1 MSTRFDQRFGS
12 RRRFLKQ
19 VSVAAVAALPV
30 TGRFGFA
37 NSPSSSVD
45 GSNGFNGSSAGAM
58 FPNRAPLRPNAF
70 YPLPLGSVR
79 PRGWLLEQLKI
90 QANGLSG
97 HLDETWADVGSNS
110 GWLGGTGES
119 WERGPYFLD
128 GLVPLAYLLQD
139 ERLKG
144 KAQRFVDWTL
154 SSQTP
159 DGMLGPKSNNDW
171 WPRMVM
177 LKALMQYEEATGDP
191 RVIPLLSRYFAYQL
205 ATLPDRP
212 LRDWGKFR
220 WQDNALA
227 VIWVYNRTGDPKLI
241 ELARLLHAQGYDWQ
255 ADFANFKYTQR
266 ITREAIKL
274 DKGQGLADMA
284 LATHGVNN
292 GQAIKAAPVW
302 SVVSGKEEDRRGVQQ
317 MLAALDQ
324 YHGLPNGMFSC
335 DEHFAGRNPSQ
346 GSELCTVVET
356 MFSLEQSL
364 AIVGDAALGDRLER
378 IAFNALPGTFTDDM
392 WAHQYNQQPNQ
403 VESGLLSKP
412 WTTDGPESNLYGLEP
427 NFGCCTANFNQG
439 WPKFAASLWMAS
451 HDGGL
456 VAAVYSPSEVN
467 TRVGKTAVHLLEE
480 TEYPFR
486 DTIRIMVNPV
496 APVKFPL
503 RLRIPGWAKG
513 ATISLNGEAMPAPA
527 AGEFAKIDRTW
538 KAGDVVALKLP
549 MTPRLTRGFNE
560 SVSVDRG
567 PLVFSYPIGQDWVKL
582 RDRGM
587 TADWQVFPTT
597 PWNYAL
603 AVRDDAMDRVKVEEG
618 AVGAVPFSLKG
629 SPVKLQVEARRLLT
643 WEAVDGVAGPVPAS
657 PVTSKEPVETVT
669 LVPYGAA
676 KLRITAFPRLNA
688 DYSYTEGI
696 SD

>member
-1 MSTRFDQRFGS
+1 MNSSARKSGT
-12 RRRFLKQ
+12 RRRFLKEA
-19 VSVAAVAALPV
+19 AAVSITALPLS
-30 TGRFGFA
+30 RHIAFA
-37 NSPSSSVD
+37 
-45 GSNGFNGSSAGAM
+45 SASAVEDTARANRNAVV
-58 FPNRAPLRPNAF
+58 NRAPLRPNAF

-79 PRGWLLEQLKI
+79 PAGWLLDQLRI

-97 HLDETWADVGSNS
+97 HLDETWPDVGSNS
-110 GWLGGTGES
+110 GWLGGSGES

-128 GLVPLAYLLQD
+128 GLIPLAYLLND
-139 ERLKG
+139 ERLKF

-159 DGMLGPKSNNDW
+159 DGMFGPKSNNDW

-177 LKALMQYEEATGDP
+177 LKALTQYAEVTGDP
-191 RVIPLLSRYFAYQL
+191 GVVPFLSRYFAYQL
-205 ATLPDRP
+205 ASLPARP

-220 WQDNALA
+220 WQDNALV
-227 VIWVYNRTGDPKLI
+227 VIWLYNRTGDPKLI
-241 ELARLLHAQGYDWQ
+241 ELARLLHVQGFDWQ

-266 ITREAIKL
+266 ITREAIRL

-302 SVVSGKEEDRRGVQQ
+302 SAISGKEEDRRGIQE
-317 MLAALDQ
+317 MLTALDT

-335 DEHFAGRNPSQ
+335 DEHLAGRNPSQ

-364 AIVGDAALGDRLER
+364 AITGEATLGDRLER
-378 IAFNALPGTFTDDM
+378 VAFNAMPGAFTDDM

-403 VESGLLSKP
+403 VESGLLTKP

-456 VAAVYSPSEVN
+456 AAAVYSPSEVN
-467 TRVGKTAVHLLEE
+467 TIVRNTLMHLRVE

-486 DTIRIMVNPV
+486 DTVRITLDP
-496 APVKFPL
+496 ATEIKFPL
-503 RLRIPGWAKG
+503 RLRIPGWAKN
-513 ATISLNGEAMPAPA
+513 AAISVNGNALPAPQP
-527 AGEFAKIDRTW
+527 GEFAKIDRTW
-538 KAGDVVALKLP
+538 KAGDVVTLKLP
-549 MTPRLTRGFNE
+549 MEPMLTHGFNE
-560 SVSVDRG
+560 SVSISRG

-582 RDRGM
+582 RDHGM
-587 TADWQVFPTT
+587 TADWQVFPTS

-603 AVRDDAMDRVKVEEG
+603 AVSEGSTGNIKVEEF
-618 AVGAVPFSLKG
+618 AISQSPFSLRG
-629 SPVKLQVEARRLLT
+629 SPVKLQVEARKLFS
-643 WEAVDGVAGPVPAS
+643 WEAVDGVASPVPIS
-657 PVTSKEPVETVT
+657 PVASNEPAESLT

-676 KLRITAFPRLNA
+676 KLRITAFPKLKPLPASIERNA
-688 DYSYTEGI
+688 T
-696 SD
+696 